1 MNKRFSTLL
10 ATALVAGGLSA
21 NAQDLY
27 YSSLNDLKD
36 GTRVQLADR
45 VSASNVGI
53 NAFVVE
59 SNDGLTLASKKL
71 NSRAQAGFDL
81 TADIDT
87 TSYAGVDSTLWTVNV
102 KVSGTARSYTLKNAQ
117 GVKLIV
123 PSVTNSKDGN
133 NGKLAGVKF
142 VASGIEEWAYN
153 GKCFYAFKNDSV
165 FYLTYESDEL
175 VLNSVKGTSASALSG
190 VTGSLVVRH
199 PQESLTLTA
208 KDFNAFMKKFGGKM
222 YFNQSEVKDAPQDV
236 NQGKNILTE
245 KTWTA
250 YQANVKSTAKADSI
264 PAVGQKSWGAA
275 GSGLGKLVPSV
286 NDADSLLVLW
296 SAADKKALVVDTT
309 YLKGSFA
316 PADTNMVIDE
326 AVRMPA
332 WTLAL
337 ADTVP
342 TFGVNPLA
350 GEQIV
355 GGKVNR
361 PIGSAVFVVK
371 VSVANDSIAIRPY
384 NLPKFDSQTN
394 AFSDSLVADFAMQEG
409 ATKMVKGNFTV
420 PAPALRVLGSSV
432 YLVMDTANNN
442 TSFYP
447 LIQPYKAGDVPSTVG
462 ANIDVKKVYTLKYLD
477 GDNKNKYA
485 VAPFTAAALTGSAAA
500 VVADAV
506 EETDVNAQF
515 VVKKLG
521 EGIYEIINRATGNKI
536 HSGFVGAVEGKD
548 DTFTIPAGTIQLTD
562 AKVTF
567 KGDKDYSGYLF
578 YEAAKLPNIMFQVT
592 SAYEYLG
599 NMYLQGNKEGKVI
612 LADDESAMYLEKVNA
627 AAYGAAK
634 TDDVPQL
641 YRQSYKM
648 KDKDGKYLVRV
659 ENGQYTMKA
668 TSADYK
674 ATDSAA
680 VFLIKACAKDQ
691 YQLVDT
697 AGFVAM
703 KNDTKAGVV
712 EAGKYVATNADYGYK
727 VAILDAQAVAP
738 ALDTIALASSS
749 KVAPFVF
756 KEMAAPAVNFKAEG
770 HQVIKSG
777 NDMLAIGKNNVAVVA
792 QVGNE
797 LKAEFAEGDFTFYLD
812 TVNYKA
818 GETAAYY
825 ISKAIASDD
834 AETKALTGERM
845 YLWAAASDSVAN
857 NKDVYEYT
865 GKPRLMF
872 RTAERYGVDSMFVSN
887 FDAQA
892 GAMSIDTVTLVAGT
906 SKDATKGK
914 LLPGIKNFRFIF
926 EADRDNEGSYFMKTA
941 NNDYVSNV
949 NGFLVLDNNAKM
961 STTLVTADTPTGNE
975 STEANTISVVAGE
988 GKVTVYGAAGK
999 KVVVSNVLGQKTTIV
1014 ATSDSE
1020 VIAAPQG
1027 VVIVA
1032 VEGEAAVKAV
1042 VK

>member
-21 NAQDLY
+21 NAQSLY

-36 GTRVQLADR
+36 GTRVQLADPT
-45 VSASNVGI
+45 SCSKEYT

-71 NSRAQAGFDL
+71 NSRATSFDL

-102 KVSGTARSYTLKNAQ
+102 KVSGTARSYTLKNTQ

-142 VASGIEEWAYN
+142 VASGIDEWAYD

-165 FYLTYESDEL
+165 FYLTYESDQL

-190 VTGSLVVRH
+190 VTASLVVRH

-250 YQANVKSTAKADSI
+250 YQANVKSTANADSI
-264 PAVGQKSWGAA
+264 PAVGQKSWGVA

-286 NDADSLLVLW
+286 DDADSLLVLW
-296 SAADKKALVVDTT
+296 SATDKKALVVDTT

-394 AFSDSLVADFAMQEG
+394 AFSDSLVADFTMQEG
-409 ATKMVKGNFTV
+409 ATKMVAGNFTV

-477 GDNKNKYA
+477 GDNKDKYA

-548 DTFTIPAGTIQLTD
+548 DTFTISAGTIQLTD
-562 AKVTF
+562 AKVSF
-567 KGDKDYSGYLF
+567 SGDKDYSGYLF

-703 KNDTKAGVV
+703 KNDTKAGV
-712 EAGKYVATNADYGYK
+712 AKAADYVATNADYGYK
-727 VAILDAQAVAP
+727 VAILDAQAAAP

-770 HQVIKSG
+770 HQVLKSG

-792 QVGNE
+792 QEGNS
-797 LKAEFAEGDFTFYLD
+797 LKAESFTKDDFTFYFD

-818 GETAAYY
+818 GETASYY
-825 ISKAIASDD
+825 VSKAIATES
-834 AETKALTGERM
+834 ETKVLSGERM
-845 YLWAAASDSVAN
+845 YMWAAKDSLN
-857 NKDVYEYT
+857 SENPVYKYS
-865 GKPRLMF
+865 GAARLMF
-872 RTAERYGVDSMFVSN
+872 RPAERYGVDSLFVTN
-887 FDAQA
+887 TDR
-892 GAMSIDTVTLVAGT
+892 DTVSLVAGT
-906 SKDATKGK
+906 SKDATQGK
-914 LLPGIKNFRFIF
+914 ILPGINNFRFIL
-926 EADRDNEGSYFMKTA
+926 ESDRDNEGSFFLKTA
-941 NNDYVSNV
+941 DNKYVSNI
-949 NGFLVLDNNAKM
+949 NGYLVVDSPDAVKM
-961 STTLVTADTPTGNE
+961 STSLVTVDTPTGNE

-988 GKVTVYGAAGK
+988 GNVTVYGAAGK
-999 KVVVSNVLGQKTTIV
+999 KVIVSNVLGQKTTIV